1 MTGTSDDPALPMNRR
16 VRTRLAHLLLLLVG
30 LVAVGYAVTLS
41 GSPALRCH
49 DAVMTPGSVCMKA
62 DGSAGQTYEQRIAT
76 RRSAQPVVAGVG
88 VLVTVFGAALLV
100 ADLRRRP
107 TPPDLGSAS
116 DASSPGA

>member
-1 MTGTSDDPALPMNRR
+1 MNARA
-16 VRTRLAHLLLLLVG
+16 RTRLAHLVLLLAG
-30 LVAVGYAVTLS
+30 LAAVVYAVTLS

-88 VLVTVFGAALLV
+88 GLVTVFGAALLV

-107 TPPDLGSAS
+107 TPTSSRSAG
-116 DASSPGA
+116 DGDSPGA

>member
-1 MTGTSDDPALPMNRR
+1 MSRR
-16 VRTRLAHLLLLLVG
+16 VRTRVAHLVLLLAG
-30 LVAVGYAVTLS
+30 LAVVLYAVTLG

-88 VLVTVFGAALLV
+88 VLVLAFGAGLLV

-107 TPPDLGSAS
+107 APRTSS
-116 DASSPGA
+116 EVEDAA